1 MLYSPYMPADKTSAM
16 YLLNKI
22 FFEFACRRI
31 KRVAYKTREYCS
43 NFINQIYFFWFNFKI
58 CAQQEYF
65 SFKKGEKLEYKIHYG
80 PLSAGIANLEIK
92 TIKDQY
98 RFIAN
103 GKSTGV
109 FSLFFKVED
118 YYESIVDKTSLHPN
132 QFFRDVKEGS
142 YVKKE
147 NVFFNYELQQ
157 AETTRDTIP
166 LPENTQDLVSIFYYL
181 RAQNFNTLKVGES
194 FPVQVYL
201 DDEFIE
207 SNLLFLGNDTIKT
220 KFGWIPCTKW
230 APELETGRV
239 FEDDYG
245 MNLWISNDEN
255 KQNYW
260 WKTWFQN

>member
-1 MLYSPYMPADKTSAM
+1 MKKII
-16 YLLNKI
+16 LLLFLI
-22 FFEFACRRI
+22 
-31 KRVAYKTREYCS
+31 
-43 NFINQIYFFWFNFKI
+43 NFKI

-92 TIKDQY
+92 TIKNQY

-109 FSLFFKVED
+109 FSLFFKVKD

-132 QFFRDVKEGS
+132 QFFRDVKEGG

-157 AETTRDTIP
+157 AETSRDTIP

-181 RAQNFNTLKVGES
+181 RAQNFDTLKVGDS

-230 APELETGRV
+230 APELKTGRV

-245 MNLWISNDEN
+245 MKLWISNDAN
-255 KQNYW
+255 KIPVQIKTKVLVGSIEMDLIKYTGLNKTLKTLINY
-260 WKTWFQN
+260 